1 MLDRVVGCM
10 EQCAK
15 CNKIL
20 MMCGLPSG
28 ASMQFIQPIWCRF
41 LLLLTNMLMLQH
53 QGIGFV

>member
-1 MLDRVVGCM
+1 M